1 MGRGGAAEEVDRRGD
16 GDDDYDDDDDDGG
29 GVGPNEWLL
38 RKLSALAS
46 ITQGGNDADAMLGC
60 DAVLLARLLLEEQL
74 LDGGRSNGRG
84 GKYGGK
90 FHPSSTSTDD
100 DERPNPGGGG
110 RGRGGGRNA
119 AVGSSRPLTVGE
131 LHANWP
137 ELRDVARIRY
147 PFVRESS
154 DGRWVRQDPL
164 PHIRRRVREIHS
176 SASRH
181 RGGTRGGVLPSWQ
194 SLAHD
199 VLFDYRGVPS
209 NGNGGGLNLRLHV
222 MLLLGHDAHIPLTLE
237 SLSMLG
243 YDLVVEADL
252 EIPDVDEIMA
262 KFVRSNASDSSSRA
276 NATMKVIVTTSD
288 MASKR
293 LGRGLLLVVPD
304 AQKAETHS
312 AMIERIV
319 ADYRDASSEAR
330 KNLCVV
336 HSSLDVLKQCKPF
349 VGEDA

>member
-1 MGRGGAAEEVDRRGD
+1 
-16 GDDDYDDDDDDGG
+16 
-29 GVGPNEWLL
+29 
-38 RKLSALAS
+38 
-46 ITQGGNDADAMLGC
+46 
-60 DAVLLARLLLEEQL
+60 
-74 LDGGRSNGRG
+74 
-84 GKYGGK
+84 
-90 FHPSSTSTDD
+90 
-100 DERPNPGGGG
+100 
-110 RGRGGGRNA
+110 
-119 AVGSSRPLTVGE
+119 
-131 LHANWP
+131 
-137 ELRDVARIRY
+137 
-147 PFVRESS
+147 
-154 DGRWVRQDPL
+154 
-164 PHIRRRVREIHS
+164 
-176 SASRH
+176 
-181 RGGTRGGVLPSWQ
+181 
-194 SLAHD
+194 
-199 VLFDYRGVPS
+199 
-209 NGNGGGLNLRLHV
+209 

-330 KNLCVV
+330 TNLCVV

>member
-1 MGRGGAAEEVDRRGD
+1 VGRGGTAEEVDRRGD
-16 GDDDYDDDDDDGG
+16 DIDDDDDDGG

-38 RKLSALAS
+38 RKLTALAS

-90 FHPSSTSTDD
+90 FHPSTSTTDD
-100 DERPNPGGGG
+100 DERPSPGGEG
-110 RGRGGGRNA
+110 RGRRGRSA
-119 AVGSSRPLTVGE
+119 AVGGSRPLTVGE

-154 DGRWVRQDPL
+154 DGRWQDPL

-181 RGGTRGGVLPSWQ
+181 WGGARGGVLPSLQ

-199 VLFDYRGVPS
+199 VLFDYRGVPF
-209 NGNGGGLNLRLHV
+209 NGNGGGSNLRRHV

-243 YDLVVEADL
+243 YDLDVEADL

-262 KFVRSNASDSSSRA
+262 KFVRPNASDSSSRA
-276 NATMKVIVTTSD
+276 NSTMKVIVTTSD
-288 MASKR
+288 IASKR

-304 AQKAETHS
+304 ARKDETHS

-349 VGEDA
+349 LGEDA